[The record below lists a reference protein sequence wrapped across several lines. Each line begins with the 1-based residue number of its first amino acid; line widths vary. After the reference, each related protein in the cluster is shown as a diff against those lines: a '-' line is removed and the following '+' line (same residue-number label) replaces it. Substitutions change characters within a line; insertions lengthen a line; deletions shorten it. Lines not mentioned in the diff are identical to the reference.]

1 MSHTPRR
8 MSLKHILLAIL
19 IGLPLAR
26 PSAAEIP
33 DGPIT
38 LEQCIKI
45 ALENN
50 LNLRITNY
58 QPRLSKLGLDG
69 AYSSY
74 DPRFSTGFSDG
85 HRISK
90 GRENPL
96 EFTIPTSE
104 TDSFRHNYGLNG

>member
-8 MSLKHILLAIL
+8 MSLKHILLTIL

-90 GRENPL
+90 GRENPHHRQ
-96 EFTIPTSE
+96 EKKTVGDKPTLA
-104 TDSFRHNYGLNG
+104 DD